1 MGDGCFGLRV
11 GATGNVA
18 MQVEVC
24 VYVCVH
30 VYVCVGGCVCVY
42 VYVSGHLCVISLSL
56 CVCACGCVA
65 GRWCGAHLPR
75 RDAGA
80 LGALVEEPNRLLV
93 GLDHPHEPEEVNRA

>member
-42 VYVSGHLCVISLSL
+42 VYVRGHLCVISLSL
-56 CVCACGCVA
+56 CVCACGCVWRGA
-65 GRWCGAHLPR
+65 GGGLTCHDGTLVPL
-75 RDAGA
+75 A
-80 LGALVEEPNRLLV
+80 LLWKSPTDSLLV
-93 GLDHPHEPEEVNRA
+93 SITRMSLKK